1 MKICNLGRKEHVM
14 TKTDIDAIIADLTEL
29 YEGFGRADVPADS
42 DMAKYSAKNFEY
54 NLVKHYHITNVKKR
68 DDGYEITL
76 SHINEKSGGLSGTVP
91 AELGFE
97 PKKGM
102 LAIWDGGAHIGANVN
117 LSFYD
122 SQGKALFETR
132 REGLGK
138 WEKVDI
144 RQNTDN
150 ALTNNE
156 LAKARKKL
164 AGKIDDKLGTN
175 LSDIKLPKTIKNLE
189 AKISKHFDKS
199 GR

>member
-1 MKICNLGRKEHVM
+1 M

-76 SHINEKSGGLSGTVP
+76 SHIKAKSGGLSGTVP

-102 LAIWDGGAHIGANVN
+102 LVIWDGGGRIGANVN

-122 SQGKALFETR
+122 SQGKALFEAR

-144 RQNTDN
+144 QQNTNN
-150 ALTNNE
+150 ALANNALANNA